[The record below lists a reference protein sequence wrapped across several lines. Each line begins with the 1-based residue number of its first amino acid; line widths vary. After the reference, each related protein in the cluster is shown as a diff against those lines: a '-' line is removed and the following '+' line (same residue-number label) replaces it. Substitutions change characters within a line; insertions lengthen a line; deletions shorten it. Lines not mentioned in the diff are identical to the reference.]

1 MANFINR
8 VWAMPNKETFKIKPI
23 KELLD
28 RYVPDG
34 GEGWI
39 DFFARKQRRA
49 EFTNDINPEYKTTWN
64 KDALTLA
71 QTLKDGSYNGVL
83 FDSPFSMNQNKTLY
97 SDFGRG
103 HFCVRPDSM
112 VYWSQFK
119 TEVSRITR
127 PGGIVITCAWNSMG
141 IGKKRGFEMLE
152 ILLVP
157 HGGSRN
163 DTIITVEKKIAQ

>member
-1 MANFINR
+1 MIINR
-8 VWAMPNKETFKIKPI
+8 IWAMPNKETFKIKPI
-23 KELLD
+23 RELLD
-28 RYVPDG
+28 RYVPDK
-34 GEGWI
+34 GERWI
-39 DFFARKQRRA
+39 DFFARKQRRT

-64 KDALTLA
+64 KDALSLA
-71 QTLKDGSYNGVL
+71 KTLKDISYDGVL

-112 VYWSQFK
+112 IYWSQFK
-119 TEVSRITR
+119 TEIARITN
-127 PGGIVITCAWNSMG
+127 PGGLVITCAWNSMG
-141 IGKKRGFEMLE
+141 IGKNRGFEMLE

-163 DTIITVEKKIAQ
+163 DTIITVEKKIR

>member
-1 MANFINR
+1 
-8 VWAMPNKETFKIKPI
+8 MPNKETFKIKPI
-23 KELLD
+23 RELLD
-28 RYVPDG
+28 RYVPDK

-39 DFFARKQRRA
+39 DFFARKQRRTQ
-49 EFTNDINPEYKTTWN
+49 FTNDINPEYKTTWN

-71 QTLKDGSYNGVL
+71 KTLKDNSYNGVL

-97 SDFGRG
+97 NDFGRG

-119 TEVSRITR
+119 TEVSRITK
-127 PGGIVITCAWNSMG
+127 PGSIVITCAWSSMG

-163 DTIITVEKKIAQ
+163 DTIITVERKLPDQ